1 MASGDEAAAEDIR
14 EGLGECCSV
23 VNHDEL
29 TGSFVRFT
37 DVGAVYS
44 TVTRVPSIKWPGEDL
59 KANSGEDGWQKYYP
73 RNGHEGEV
81 VHVWYPS
88 GLDACESWNTSV
100 VMLVKVEER
109 FYTDVSDAQVF
120 VPIGARGAHLCDLL
134 PPK

>member
-1 MASGDEAAAEDIR
+1 MMLVPT
-14 EGLGECCSV
+14 GLVDGT
-23 VNHDEL
+23 NH
-29 TGSFVRFT
+29 
-37 DVGAVYS
+37 
-44 TVTRVPSIKWPGEDL
+44 PSP
-59 KANSGEDGWQKYYP
+59 
-73 RNGHEGEV
+73 GEV